1 VKWSTS
7 ITVVLI
13 LTCAYTAPAE
23 AQNVFP
29 VVRCNEC
36 RNPHDFPR
44 DYRNFAY
51 NQLFAPDA
59 WMSYS
64 QGDFFQVV
72 NPQGQYVFV
81 DMNMDLDVFTL
92 DLGIPIPLPFP
103 VSVQIQVILIFEN
116 GDQKT
121 YMMDPRAHA
130 DGLPVGGRRGRGGAG
145 GGRAGGGSGG
155 SGGGGSAPPP
165 SGSGTR
171 KCGITRVDGGK
182 GRRTCI

>member
-7 ITVVLI
+7 IAAVLI
-13 LTCAYTAPAE
+13 LACAHTVPAE

-29 VVRCNEC
+29 VVTCNEC
-36 RNPHDFPR
+36 RDPYEFPR

-51 NQLFAPDA
+51 NQLFGPDGT
-59 WMSYS
+59 MTYE

-72 NPQGQYVFV
+72 NASGQSVFV

-92 DLGIPIPLPFP
+92 DLLGIPIPLPYP
-103 VSVQIQVILIFEN
+103 VAIQIQIILIFEN

-130 DGLPVGGRRGRGGAG
+130 DGLPVGGRSAG
-145 GGRAGGGSGG
+145 GGGGYGD
-155 SGGGGSAPPP
+155 SGGGGSEAPP
-165 SGSGTR
+165 SGTGTR
-171 KCGITRVDGGK
+171 TCGITRVDGGK